1 MHLRHGASLPRFP
14 AFLPPLAA
22 FAIGAL
28 ATWNARA
35 SDEKQVCLRAVE
47 HAQLVRLDGK
57 LREAREGFMTCA
69 RAVCPDAIRQD
80 CTRWVTEVDAS
91 LPTVV
96 FEAVWADGRDVA
108 GLTVMLDGQPL
119 ADAGAGR
126 AVALDPG
133 KHTFRF
139 EAPGAAA
146 IETQNVIREGE
157 KNRILH
163 VALAPGAPVP
173 LVVVPVPALTPSAP
187 VLTPPAPVAA
197 LPAPAPTPPPTTRS
211 PAPIPAAMW
220 HLKPGEEGA
229 ARSTRRPIPT
239 SAFVVGGFAL
249 AGFGG
254 FAIAGIAG
262 TNQLNYLRATCA
274 PTCDPSVV
282 TAARQEILI
291 GDILG
296 YVALAAAGVTTLL
309 VLTRPTVPADDE
321 TR

>member
-1 MHLRHGASLPRFP
+1 LRHGASLLEFP
-14 AFLPPLAA
+14 AFLPALAA

-139 EAPGAAA
+139 EAPSSAKGRR
-146 IETQNVIREGE
+146 TGFSTSRS
-157 KNRILH
+157 
-163 VALAPGAPVP
+163 P
-173 LVVVPVPALTPSAP
+173 PALPR
-187 VLTPPAPVAA
+187 
-197 LPAPAPTPPPTTRS
+197 RS
-211 PAPIPAAMW
+211 WPFP
-220 HLKPGEEGA
+220 
-229 ARSTRRPIPT
+229 RRP
-239 SAFVVGGFAL
+239 
-249 AGFGG
+249 
-254 FAIAGIAG
+254 
-262 TNQLNYLRATCA
+262 
-274 PTCDPSVV
+274 
-282 TAARQEILI
+282 
-291 GDILG
+291 
-296 YVALAAAGVTTLL
+296 LL
-309 VLTRPTVPADDE
+309 LPHRRPLLPH
-321 TR
+321 RRPFLPHRRRLLPHR